1 MLNRNDQQLI
11 DLLNEKISRLLHE
24 LAEQRREIRRLKK
37 TIRTMEKA
45 AELAE
50 NRTQE
55 GGI

>member
-50 NRTQE
+50 NSPQE

>member
-50 NRTQE
+50 NRPQE

>member
-1 MLNRNDQQLI
+1 MTDRDQRQLI
-11 DLLNEKISRLLHE
+11 DLLNEKISRLLYE

-50 NRTQE
+50 NRPQE

>member
-1 MLNRNDQQLI
+1 MLNRNEQQLI
-11 DLLNEKISRLLHE
+11 DLLNEKNSRLLHE

-45 AELAE
+45 AELTE
-50 NRTQE
+50 NRPQE

>member
-1 MLNRNDQQLI
+1 MLNRNEQQLI
-11 DLLNEKISRLLHE
+11 DLLNEKNSRLLHE

-50 NRTQE
+50 NRPQE
-55 GGI
+55 RGI